1 MAKIRMF
8 RAVRPVP
15 EKAAKI
21 AALPYDVYNRKEAA
35 KIVEQNPDSFL
46 AIDRAETSFDES
58 VDTYDERVYI
68 RAKELL
74 RERIAAG
81 DFVTEE
87 EPMYYIYALTMEGRT
102 QHGFVACASID
113 DYLNQVIKKHENTRA
128 DKEKDRIRHVDA
140 CNAQTGPIFLAYR
153 QTPALREIMRK
164 KTAEGTLYDW
174 VSEDGIRHQV
184 WQVTDAE
191 SKRGIREA
199 FAKMDAIYIAD
210 GHHRCASAVK
220 VGLKRRAEHP
230 DYTGEEAFNFFLSV
244 LFPEEE
250 LCILDYNRVLKDLNG
265 MTAEELIGKLQEDFE
280 VEKLTEL
287 SEVSETESGER
298 KNLRGSSKASE
309 GISAEGA
316 ESRENRDE
324 SGKRSEKASD
334 IRRPAKKGEFSCYVD
349 GNWYRLRA
357 RPHCFSIDPVENLD
371 VSILQARVL
380 EPFFGI
386 EDPKTDKRIDFVG
399 GIRGLNELEKRCRE
413 DCRAAFA
420 LYPTDIRELFAV
432 ADAGRLMP
440 PKSTWFEPKLRSGL
454 FIHELM

>member
-1 MAKIRMF
+1 MAEIRMF

-15 EKAAKI
+15 EKAARI

-35 KIVEQNPDSFL
+35 EIVKQNPDSFL

-58 VDTYDERVYI
+58 VDTYDDRVYI

-74 RERIAAG
+74 KERIAAG
-81 DFVTEE
+81 DFVTEDR
-87 EPMYYIYALTMEGRT
+87 PMYYIYALTMEGRT
-102 QHGFVACASID
+102 QHGFVACASIN

-153 QTPALREIMRK
+153 QTPALREIMLK
-164 KTAEGTLYDW
+164 KTAERTLYDFF
-174 VSEDGIRHQV
+174 SEDGIRHQV
-184 WQVTDAE
+184 WQVADAE

-230 DYTGEEAFNFFLSV
+230 GYTGEEEFNFFLSV

-265 MTAEELIGKLQEDFE
+265 MTAEELVEKLQKDFE
-280 VEKLTEL
+280 VRKLPNMTCL
-287 SEVSETESGER
+287 SETEDGKDKIPGNTENEDGE
-298 KNLRGSSKASE
+298 
-309 GISAEGA
+309 
-316 ESRENRDE
+316 
-324 SGKRSEKASD
+324 KRAAD

-357 RPHCFSIDPVENLD
+357 RPHCFSEDPVENLD
-371 VSILQARVL
+371 VSILQSRVL

-399 GIRGLNELEKRCRE
+399 GIRGFNELEKRCRE